1 MPNFVFGS
9 FKKQYDYNLAD
20 CLHYSGGYRLR
31 DIGNSVGQTRIFET
45 IRFYSQKSGNG
56 FFDYKTYIYRKRN
69 FDCNERSLRFTKSN
83 FTDDG
88 NNVVTFCVLVPYNLD
103 LKEGQKVSVTHVDDI
118 LLSVE
123 AIDE

>member
-1 MPNFVFGS
+1 M
-9 FKKQYDYNLAD
+9 
-20 CLHYSGGYRLR
+20 
-31 DIGNSVGQTRIFET
+31 T
-45 IRFYSQKSGNG
+45 IKL
-56 FFDYKTYIYRKRN
+56 TYIESETSIVTR
-69 FDCNERSLRFTKSN
+69 DHLRFTKSN

-103 LKEGQKVSVTHVDDI
+103 LKEGQKVSVTHVDDV

>member
-1 MPNFVFGS
+1 M
-9 FKKQYDYNLAD
+9 
-20 CLHYSGGYRLR
+20 
-31 DIGNSVGQTRIFET
+31 
-45 IRFYSQKSGNG
+45 
-56 FFDYKTYIYRKRN
+56 
-69 FDCNERSLRFTKSN
+69 RFTKSN

-103 LKEGQKVSVTHVDDI
+103 LKEGQKVSVTHVDDV